1 MESGDMM
8 AKNDKQDLTE
18 IKVVRKTVRKKEEPK
33 KPTKQKPN
41 DDERILSDLRDRQ
54 HTYQQSVIHNPDRFS
69 FIKDEPKRTKV
80 IRWYR
85 SYLEKRY
92 ALTNK
97 LSPIRFLP
105 TALQV
110 KWYGIDPQHRHRL
123 LKGLLIAI
131 VILLMGIGIYNNSQQ
146 ERIEAER
153 EQEERL
159 LREQEIEE
167 IREQT
172 RQEAEERLEEQ
183 RQREQ
188 ENKDRVDELQE
199 ELERLETEEL
209 HRERQ
214 EEIREEIRL
223 REERMEEREQS
234 DNQLE
239 HDRQRRLDEIKRLKE
254 QERNNQESNDQES
267 NEQESNE
274 QESNEQESNEQ
285 ESNEQESNDQ
295 ESNAV
300 E

>member
-1 MESGDMM
+1 MESRDMM
-8 AKNDKQDLTE
+8 AKDDKQDLTE

-41 DDERILSDLRDRQ
+41 DDERILSNLRDRQ

-69 FIKDEPKRTKV
+69 FIKDEPKRARA

-92 ALTNK
+92 MLTNK

-105 TALQV
+105 TTLQI
-110 KWYGIDPQHRHRL
+110 KWYRIDPQLRHRL

-188 ENKDRVDELQE
+188 ENKVRVDELQE
-199 ELERLETEEL
+199 ELDRLEAIDSYEEFYDGYIEFL
-209 HRERQ
+209 ESYDATDLTMLTKYFEWIKDLDEMEEFF
-214 EEIREEIRL
+214 EEIEDWDLTLAEYDYYIDTSIRI
-223 REERMEEREQS
+223 
-234 DNQLE
+234 LE
-239 HDRQRRLDEIKRLKE
+239 KLSKIE
-254 QERNNQESNDQES
+254 
-267 NEQESNE
+267 
-274 QESNEQESNEQ
+274 
-285 ESNEQESNDQ
+285 
-295 ESNAV
+295 
-300 E
+300 

>member
-1 MESGDMM
+1 MESRDMM
-8 AKNDKQDLTE
+8 AKDDKQDLTE

-33 KPTKQKPN
+33 KPAKQKPN

-54 HTYQQSVIHNPDRFS
+54 HTYQQAVIHNPDRFS
-69 FIKDEPKRTKV
+69 FIKDEPKRAKV

-85 SYLEKRY
+85 SHLEKRY

-110 KWYGIDPQHRHRL
+110 KWYGIDPQLRHRV

-131 VILLMGIGIYNNSQQ
+131 VILLMGIGFYNNSQQ

-188 ENKDRVDELQE
+188 ENKARVDELQE
-199 ELERLETEEL
+199 ELDRLEAEEI

-214 EEIREEIRL
+214 EELREEIKL
-223 REERMEEREQS
+223 QQEKMEDEEELS

-239 HDRQRRLDEIKRLKE
+239 RDHQRRLDEIERLRE
-254 QERNNQESNDQES
+254 QERN
-267 NEQESNE
+267 EQESDADE
-274 QESNEQESNEQ
+274 
-285 ESNEQESNDQ
+285 
-295 ESNAV
+295 
-300 E
+300 